1 MIFLP
6 IWLLPPVE
14 QGEFDVSVPALRRVI
29 KGVVVNRGQK
39 GGQALLVQR
48 LVLGLDADPEHGL
61 VSLKHI

>member
-39 GGQALLVQR
+39 GGQALLVQW